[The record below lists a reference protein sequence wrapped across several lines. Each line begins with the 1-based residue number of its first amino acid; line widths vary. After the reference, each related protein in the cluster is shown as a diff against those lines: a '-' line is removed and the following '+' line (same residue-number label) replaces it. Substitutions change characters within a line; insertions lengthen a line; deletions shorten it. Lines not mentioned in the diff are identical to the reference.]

1 MNSSRWGSSMQKK
14 KKKIVGLRKSAP
26 CTAGTII
33 ICLELRLQWDI
44 VSTNNTSSV
53 TQKSQWHSSIT
64 MWPSF
69 PVLSNTTQEKRA
81 SLHNQLTSQVRM
93 SCISIQCQ
101 QQIVIHYTYQ
111 VKHIGKTENK
121 KEKVVLQLQKN
132 AQQIQCLYT
141 WKKREQK
148 KEQEN
153 MPKSKQRKKTGVFKI
168 SDARW
173 ECPERTKSL

>member
-14 KKKIVGLRKSAP
+14 KKIVGLCKSAP

-53 TQKSQWHSSIT
+53 TQESQWHSSIT

-81 SLHNQLTSQVRM
+81 PLHNQLTSQVRM

-141 WKKREQK
+141 WKK
-148 KEQEN
+148 KE
-153 MPKSKQRKKTGVFKI
+153 SKRKNKKTCQRASI
-168 SDARW
+168 
-173 ECPERTKSL
+173 ERKQVYLK